1 MLEATVR
8 LTNTL
13 GLHARA
19 AAQLVRLAN
28 CFKSSII
35 LKRRDSNVTANAKS
49 ILSVLSIAAS
59 FGVELQVIA
68 DGDDETEAIAQIAEE
83 DEEEQG
89 DRSQGEKERQQ
100 LPRGSNRKTAQP

>member
-35 LKRRDSNVTANAKS
+35 LKRSDNAVTANAKS

-59 FGVELQVIA
+59 FDVELQIIA
-68 DGDDETEAIAQIAEE
+68 DGDDETEAIKQIEKLFADKFGE
-83 DEEEQG
+83 D
-89 DRSQGEKERQQ
+89 
-100 LPRGSNRKTAQP
+100 

>member
-8 LTNTL
+8 ITNTL

-28 CFKSSII
+28 RFKSNII
-35 LKRRDSNVTANAKS
+35 LKRDDNAVTANAKS
-49 ILSVLSIAAS
+49 ILSVLSIAAG

-68 DGDDETEAIAQIAEE
+68 DGEDESEAITAIGALFVGKFGEE
-83 DEEEQG
+83 
-89 DRSQGEKERQQ
+89 
-100 LPRGSNRKTAQP
+100 

>member
-28 CFKSSII
+28 RFKSSII
-35 LKRRDSNVTANAKS
+35 LKRSDNAVTANAKS

-59 FGVELQVIA
+59 FDVELQIIA
-68 DGDDETEAIAQIAEE
+68 DGDDETEAIKQIEKLFADKFGE
-83 DEEEQG
+83 D
-89 DRSQGEKERQQ
+89 
-100 LPRGSNRKTAQP
+100 